1 MADNLDILNTA
12 VSLLIKAALL
22 TARFSARV
30 RQRSLKRLASR
41 DVDAKAKEILF
52 LKDRE
57 PATHGFSVHSSAR
70 KCSIYKGL

>member
-41 DVDAKAKEILF
+41 DVT
-52 LKDRE
+52 DRVK
-57 PATHGFSVHSSAR
+57 PSHR
-70 KCSIYKGL
+70 